1 MAIKNE
7 EGISRR
13 NTSFGVTSNSVSI
26 LVSLVINH
34 LTLVGL
40 VTLAKPIDTDN
51 SMVTARGEGV
61 GTGWRWMKRDGEEKG
76 DICNSVT
83 NRNNI

>member
-26 LVSLVINH
+26 LVSLVINR

-40 VTLAKPIDTDN
+40 VTLAKTIDTD
-51 SMVTARGEGV
+51 SCVVTARGERGGCWV
-61 GTGWRWMKRDGEEKG
+61 EVDQEGWGGKG
-76 DICNSVT
+76 GHL
-83 NRNNI
+83 